1 MISLPELPS
10 TFQNAFET
18 AKVKAELEYATRAE
32 HFPRNPQYADFPFH
46 RPLLIQK
53 VFFAFCSQARSAC
66 RAGEWTIKQVS
77 QSTEA
82 AWPIICDYYFARE
95 YGASSQTDRARFR
108 LALWRTVTDD
118 TQWKQHLTELAA
130 LAEGAATAAA
140 VAGTGEDPKAAKAAD
155 EQEVVGPKRLKSTI
169 SSPSAARRMEAYLE
183 SKPMNQT
190 DFAGQA
196 QTTDRTLRSFR
207 KTGKVRRDIFENIAK
222 AMGTTAE
229 ELAKP
234 T

>member
-1 MISLPELPS
+1 M
-10 TFQNAFET
+10 
-18 AKVKAELEYATRAE
+18 
-32 HFPRNPQYADFPFH
+32 HFVHKPDLR
-46 RPLLIQK
+46 R
-53 VFFAFCSQARSAC
+53 

-130 LAEGAATAAA
+130 LAEGAAT
-140 VAGTGEDPKAAKAAD
+140 GSGCGRHRRRSEGGAKAAD